1 MPDREN
7 EALERAAVETDP
19 SLSAEEKARRL
30 NPELRKY
37 ADAEEAAEAGD
48 ELHSDASAPEH
59 AAPGVAEHEQE
70 MQRRGFEK
78 AGPPE

>member
-7 EALERAAVETDP
+7 EALERAAAEIDP
-19 SLSAEEKARRL
+19 KLSAEEKARLL
-30 NPELRKY
+30 NPELRRY
-37 ADAEEAAEAGD
+37 ADAEEAAEESD
-48 ELHSDASAPEH
+48 DMHSDASAPDH
-59 AAPGVAEHEQE
+59 ASEGVAEHEQE